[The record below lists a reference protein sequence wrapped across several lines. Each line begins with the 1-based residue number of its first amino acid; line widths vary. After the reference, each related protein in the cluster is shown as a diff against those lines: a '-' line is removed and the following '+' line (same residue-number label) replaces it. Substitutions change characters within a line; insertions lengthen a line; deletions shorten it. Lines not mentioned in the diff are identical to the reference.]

1 MAEDM
6 DFVMDDDDGILDYD
20 DGDDLDFSTDN
31 EEEDEESV
39 IEWVI
44 PTHTFIEWVI
54 PTHTFTLQDWISSHQ
69 L

>member
-39 IEWVI
+39 IE
-44 PTHTFIEWVI
+44 
-54 PTHTFTLQDWISSHQ
+54 
-69 L
+69 

>member
-44 PTHTFIEWVI
+44 HTRRLM
-54 PTHTFTLQDWISSHQ
+54 LQDWISSRQ